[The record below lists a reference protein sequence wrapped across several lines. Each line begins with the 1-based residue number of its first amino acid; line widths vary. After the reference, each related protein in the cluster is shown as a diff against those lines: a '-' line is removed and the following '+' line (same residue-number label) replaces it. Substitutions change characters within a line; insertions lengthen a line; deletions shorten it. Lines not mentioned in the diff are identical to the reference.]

1 MRDLKEELYNTL
13 IDMINDIIEKF
24 FSTKE
29 KQDYYINT
37 HIPYLTDK
45 YIEQLDKEKIKRIE
59 KLFKTLY
66 QEDLYIWRMVNFM
79 IQEIF
84 ICILDCK
91 NYGHRVFNDD
101 VFIAFNKV
109 ANEPKTK
116 EAINAFC
123 IKCYTT

>member
-1 MRDLKEELYNTL
+1 
-13 IDMINDIIEKF
+13 
-24 FSTKE
+24 
-29 KQDYYINT
+29 
-37 HIPYLTDK
+37 
-45 YIEQLDKEKIKRIE
+45 
-59 KLFKTLY
+59 
-66 QEDLYIWRMVNFM
+66 MVNFM